1 MDGTEDHVVRPTG
14 TSHESPRSPSNS
26 IDDDDDLI
34 LRQRLLRS
42 ELERRSRSRHMSD
55 ELERRSRSRHMS
67 NELERCSAPRHVSGE
82 LERHSRSRLSHCRND
97 GELEQ
102 HQSTLRHFSANQLSD
117 ELERRSFGRYDRR
130 QSSVDDYDRLGRKRA
145 RNRTPELRT
154 PARYQDPSC
163 STSRDDSPPPAH
175 RARYGTFDNS
185 LHNLNNNDILS
196 QFVSALK
203 DIAKSGSHKIN
214 AGNNVIPEF
223 DPLSKNQNIV
233 NWLTKV
239 EECAEI
245 YNWDEREIIHY
256 ALPKL
261 TGLAKS
267 WYQSLPSVRFTWAE
281 WKAKLVDSF
290 PCRENYAE
298 LLTDMLALKAR
309 FGEPL
314 EQYFYSKLNLL
325 NRCNIK
331 GRQAVDCILHGI
343 EDRSIRLGAQ
353 AAQFD
358 LPEQVL
364 KYLKTV
370 KVGNTRESVLNT
382 NRARADKRQLNNKPT
397 MTKNSANSSKPPIKC
412 FNCGLEGHPS
422 FLCTKPIE
430 KCSGCH
436 RIGHKITSCPNAQ
449 SRGVQ
454 SNEKSN
460 GKEKQVLRVCVSNT
474 SVDKNITI
482 LNVENDHLLKEKS
495 LSDNSRDKY
504 FMTIEVNHKPLDCY
518 VDLGSECSLIRRT
531 DALKL
536 GVEQNS
542 DNLPLL
548 KGVGNN
554 CLRAMSR
561 IEANVNVQ
569 GITLPINMYVVDDSA
584 IKQPILLGQNFTEHP
599 SIMITKTPSQL
610 IFEDSSSMHKL
621 CLTTQKTTTIPQQDI
636 KAIPVICSTP
646 YSGKIYV
653 HGSVRGKAGAEYF
666 LLPGEYELSEGKGN
680 LLVQNIA
687 AGPIKFLSNSLITRA
702 IPVSSAREVF
712 DISKIDIDYNTLNCG
727 SLINDDQKQ
736 ELKSLLDRYSDC
748 FSNNLK
754 DLGFTSATEMEI
766 HLSDS
771 DPIVYR
777 PYRMAQS
784 ERTLVRDMVQ
794 EMLDANII
802 RESSS
807 PYASPIVLVKKKT
820 GEKRLCIDYRALN
833 RKTIKDHYPL
843 PRVEDQLDLLA
854 GHKFFITLDLASGYY
869 QIPIKEES
877 RQKTAFVTPDGQF
890 EYLRMPFGLVNAPSV
905 FQRTINKILAEA
917 KIKYA
922 MVYMD
927 DILIPAHDFSE
938 GLARL
943 QEVLDLLRSGGLTL
957 KLSKCYFFYDKID
970 YLGFEV
976 GSEGIRPGSRKTEA
990 VSSFPV
996 PKSQHEVR
1004 QFIGLASFFRR
1015 FVRDFAIIASPLTD
1029 LLKKNSQWEWTEKHN
1044 TAFQTLKNAL
1054 VERPI
1059 LALYDPSLATELH
1072 TDASKIGVA
1081 GILFQKNPEGVLRP
1095 VSFYSRKTTLDEQ
1108 KMHSFELETLAVVAS
1123 LARFRVYLLGVPF
1136 KIYTDCN
1143 ALRTAM
1149 TKRDLVPRIARW
1161 WVQLQEFDC
1170 SFEYR
1175 SGVRMAHVDAL
1186 SRNPVAPA
1194 IPETHILDVLTLEK
1208 DDWISTVQLADDEI
1222 NSIKNILENP
1232 ESEKIL
1238 DIINNYC
1245 LKNGRVYRKVHNEL
1259 RWVVPKSVRW
1269 QVLKMNHDDVGH
1281 FGFEKTLSRIKESYW
1296 FPKLRRFVKKYVSAC
1311 LECAYHKAQGGPR
1324 TGELH
1329 PIPKIEIPFHTIH
1342 ADHLG
1347 PFVRSKRGNSY
1358 LLVIIDGFTKFI
1370 NITPVRNTKATTTIR
1385 VFREHISYF
1394 GTPTRLITDQ
1404 GSCFT
1409 SHVFKKF
1416 IKTTGIKHILNAVA
1430 SPRANGQV
1438 ERFNRTILDALST
1451 KSHSKDDRTWDD
1463 YVPDIQI
1470 GLNTTVHNTT
1480 KKSPSELL
1488 FGYKLINTSE
1498 AILNE
1503 VINDTLNITPAD
1515 ELSGLRQETGER
1527 IREQQAKDKIR
1538 FDKTRKTGKTYK
1550 EGELVRVERMV
1561 NFNDGKSKKLVAKYQ
1576 GPYRIK
1582 KILPNDRFLI
1592 EDTPLTRKNN
1602 RRYEAIVAIDKI
1614 QPWLN
1619 FSTNYDSSDD
1629 ESDNNSDENHC
1640 NTNRDIEIDCN
1651 IDIDNVDSNVNET
1664 NDIEDTQSSIAS

>member
-1 MDGTEDHVVRPTG
+1 
-14 TSHESPRSPSNS
+14 
-26 IDDDDDLI
+26 
-34 LRQRLLRS
+34 
-42 ELERRSRSRHMSD
+42 
-55 ELERRSRSRHMS
+55 
-67 NELERCSAPRHVSGE
+67 
-82 LERHSRSRLSHCRND
+82 
-97 GELEQ
+97 
-102 HQSTLRHFSANQLSD
+102 
-117 ELERRSFGRYDRR
+117 
-130 QSSVDDYDRLGRKRA
+130 
-145 RNRTPELRT
+145 
-154 PARYQDPSC
+154 
-163 STSRDDSPPPAH
+163 
-175 RARYGTFDNS
+175 
-185 LHNLNNNDILS
+185 
-196 QFVSALK
+196 
-203 DIAKSGSHKIN
+203 
-214 AGNNVIPEF
+214 
-223 DPLSKNQNIV
+223 
-233 NWLTKV
+233 
-239 EECAEI
+239 
-245 YNWDEREIIHY
+245 
-256 ALPKL
+256 
-261 TGLAKS
+261 
-267 WYQSLPSVRFTWAE
+267 
-281 WKAKLVDSF
+281 
-290 PCRENYAE
+290 
-298 LLTDMLALKAR
+298 MLALKAR

-370 KVGNTRESVLNT
+370 KVGNTRESVLNA
-382 NRARADKRQLNNKPT
+382 NRARADKRHLNNKPT
-397 MTKNSANSSKPPIKC
+397 MTKNAANSSKPPIKC

-430 KCSGCH
+430 KCSGCY

-454 SNEKSN
+454 PNEKSN

-536 GVEQNS
+536 GVEQDS

-569 GITLPINMYVVDDSA
+569 GITLPIYMYVFDDSA

-687 AGPIKFLSNSLITRA
+687 AGPIKFLSNSLITHA

-807 PYASPIVLVKKKT
+807 PYASPNVLVKKKT

-843 PRVEDQLDLLA
+843 PRRNLDRKLRLS
-854 GHKFFITLDLASGYY
+854 L
-869 QIPIKEES
+869 
-877 RQKTAFVTPDGQF
+877 QF
-890 EYLRMPFGLVNAPSV
+890 EYLRMPFGLVNAPSI

-943 QEVLDLLRSGGLTL
+943 QE
-957 KLSKCYFFYDKID
+957 LSKCYFFYDKID

-976 GSEGIRPGSRKTEA
+976 GSEGIRPGSCKTEA
-990 VSSFPV
+990 VS
-996 PKSQHEVR
+996 
-1004 QFIGLASFFRR
+1004 
-1015 FVRDFAIIASPLTD
+1015 T
-1029 LLKKNSQWEWTEKHN
+1029 
-1044 TAFQTLKNAL
+1044 
-1054 VERPI
+1054 
-1059 LALYDPSLATELH
+1059 
-1072 TDASKIGVA
+1072 
-1081 GILFQKNPEGVLRP
+1081 
-1095 VSFYSRKTTLDEQ
+1095 
-1108 KMHSFELETLAVVAS
+1108 
-1123 LARFRVYLLGVPF
+1123 
-1136 KIYTDCN
+1136 
-1143 ALRTAM
+1143 
-1149 TKRDLVPRIARW
+1149 RW

-1208 DDWISTVQLADDEI
+1208 DDWISTVQ
-1222 NSIKNILENP
+1222 
-1232 ESEKIL
+1232 
-1238 DIINNYC
+1238 
-1245 LKNGRVYRKVHNEL
+1245 
-1259 RWVVPKSVRW
+1259 
-1269 QVLKMNHDDVGH
+1269 
-1281 FGFEKTLSRIKESYW
+1281 
-1296 FPKLRRFVKKYVSAC
+1296 
-1311 LECAYHKAQGGPR
+1311 
-1324 TGELH
+1324 
-1329 PIPKIEIPFHTIH
+1329 
-1342 ADHLG
+1342 
-1347 PFVRSKRGNSY
+1347 
-1358 LLVIIDGFTKFI
+1358 
-1370 NITPVRNTKATTTIR
+1370 
-1385 VFREHISYF
+1385 
-1394 GTPTRLITDQ
+1394 
-1404 GSCFT
+1404 
-1409 SHVFKKF
+1409 
-1416 IKTTGIKHILNAVA
+1416 
-1430 SPRANGQV
+1430 
-1438 ERFNRTILDALST
+1438 
-1451 KSHSKDDRTWDD
+1451 
-1463 YVPDIQI
+1463 
-1470 GLNTTVHNTT
+1470 
-1480 KKSPSELL
+1480 
-1488 FGYKLINTSE
+1488 
-1498 AILNE
+1498 
-1503 VINDTLNITPAD
+1503 
-1515 ELSGLRQETGER
+1515 QETGER

-1576 GPYRIK
+1576 DYYYEQMNTIHFYPFEVFLCYTLKIMWNSK
-1582 KILPNDRFLI
+1582 KVSNGKFQKSSFKVHPDQYKQTCSCTQMFVLCGVR
-1592 EDTPLTRKNN
+1592 TRDLCV
-1602 RRYEAIVAIDKI
+1602 VA
-1614 QPWLN
+1614 N
-1619 FSTNYDSSDD
+1619 FSTTAPNRPSKYKYNYLFFLRI
-1629 ESDNNSDENHC
+1629 NLKWPKILYKNKIKI
-1640 NTNRDIEIDCN
+1640 TFLKRQ
-1651 IDIDNVDSNVNET
+1651 T
-1664 NDIEDTQSSIAS
+1664 KFK